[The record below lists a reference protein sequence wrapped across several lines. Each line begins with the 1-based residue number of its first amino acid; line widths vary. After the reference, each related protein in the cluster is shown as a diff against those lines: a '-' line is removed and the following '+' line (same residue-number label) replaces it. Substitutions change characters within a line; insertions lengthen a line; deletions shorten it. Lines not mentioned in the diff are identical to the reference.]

1 MARTRRTP
9 PSASAPMRRPGSR
22 ASASPRGP
30 AGGQLALRV
39 PGGMCILGTSM
50 MSGTRHGPTTTR
62 RRGTS
67 ASSRSPI
74 QTWACTRECELEGTT
89 HAASGMIA
97 GAALAFAVPGP
108 WQHHLALAAV
118 QGLAVGGLAL
128 APDIDHPRATFAWTA
143 GPLSRG
149 VSHLAAVAFGGHR
162 PGLHRIPATAALSG
176 LALWTVGVAHC
187 RPAAWAFGAF
197 LAVLV
202 AGGLI
207 APGFARQGPVALLA
221 GAGLAWYVVTR
232 DPGAPAWMIAL
243 GMGLHIAEDCC
254 TGYGTAL
261 LWPFRRRRYLGA
273 RARVQ
278 RTTHGVSRAR
288 KARGGRPAAGRA
300 TPAAW
305 WGVW

>member
-1 MARTRRTP
+1 
-9 PSASAPMRRPGSR
+9 
-22 ASASPRGP
+22 
-30 AGGQLALRV
+30 
-39 PGGMCILGTSM
+39 
-50 MSGTRHGPTTTR
+50 
-62 RRGTS
+62 
-67 ASSRSPI
+67 
-74 QTWACTRECELEGTT
+74 
-89 HAASGMIA
+89 MIA

-162 PGLHRIPATAALSG
+162 QGLHSIPVTAALSG

-207 APGFARQGPVALLA
+207 ATGFARQGPVALLA

-232 DPGAPAWMIAL
+232 DPGALAWMIAL

-288 KARGGRPAAGRA
+288 KARGGRPARGRSSPRRSAGSRRRSPLIGA
-300 TPAAW
+300 SRDRPRRLSIPDAPARPHRPAIARSSSGVPRSPGSGRIGAGNSPSSPANSCSVKNSTPPERI
-305 WGVW
+305 

>member
-1 MARTRRTP
+1 
-9 PSASAPMRRPGSR
+9 
-22 ASASPRGP
+22 
-30 AGGQLALRV
+30 
-39 PGGMCILGTSM
+39 
-50 MSGTRHGPTTTR
+50 
-62 RRGTS
+62 
-67 ASSRSPI
+67 
-74 QTWACTRECELEGTT
+74 
-89 HAASGMIA
+89 MIA

-162 PGLHRIPATAALSG
+162 QGLHSIPVTAALSG

-207 APGFARQGPVALLA
+207 ATGFARQGPVALLA

-232 DPGAPAWMIAL
+232 DPGALAWMIAL

-288 KARGGRPAAGRA
+288 KARGGRPARGRSSPRPRVMAGNGSRPPRA
-300 TPAAW
+300 PNGNGQVTPPPGAPPMPKTRVLPA
-305 WGVW
+305 GYGYLLRAHCNDCLDKRCDLCRDRGCECRGTHPKRAPKPPPYDPDPQGNNPPF